1 MLYSEF
7 VENTGC
13 KETDYNYQVYK
24 RLELIYMNDDA
35 VSKQDIYEMGKKLV
49 DNSKTEAEIEFENQ
63 IKAEIAGHKSQIES
77 YKKDLE
83 FENYMLSIDSTK
95 GRKAA
100 VKYTKEAI
108 KAERRKSQL
117 PQPMTKSH

>member
-13 KETDYNYQVYK
+13 KETDYNYLIYK
-24 RLELIYMNDDA
+24 RLELIYMNDDT
-35 VSKQDIYEMGKKLV
+35 VSKQDIYEYGKKLV

-63 IKAEIAGHKSQIES
+63 INAEIAGHKSQIEG

-100 VKYTKEAI
+100 IKYTKDAI
-108 KAERRKSQL
+108 KAERRKIKELKWILGQI
-117 PQPMTKSH
+117 

>member
-13 KETDYNYQVYK
+13 KETDYNYLVYK
-24 RLELIYMNDDA
+24 RLELIYMNDDT
-35 VSKQDIYEMGKKLV
+35 VSKQDIYEYGKKLV
-49 DNSKTEAEIEFENQ
+49 DNSETEAEIEFETQ
-63 IKAEIAGHKSQIES
+63 INAEIAGHKSQIES

-83 FENYMLSIDSTK
+83 FEKYMLSIDSTK

-100 VKYTKEAI
+100 VKYTEEAI
-108 KAERRKSQL
+108 KAERRKIKELKWILSQI
-117 PQPMTKSH
+117 

>member
-7 VENTGC
+7 IENTGC
-13 KETDYNYQVYK
+13 KETDYNYQIYK
-24 RLELIYMNDDA
+24 NLEIMYMNSNIPKS
-35 VSKQDIYEMGKKLV
+35 VIYEYGKKLV

-63 IKAEIAGHKSQIES
+63 INDEIAGHKSQIES

-100 VKYTKEAI
+100 IKYTKDAI
-108 KAERRKSQL
+108 KAERRRIKEL
-117 PQPMTKSH
+117 KWVLGLI